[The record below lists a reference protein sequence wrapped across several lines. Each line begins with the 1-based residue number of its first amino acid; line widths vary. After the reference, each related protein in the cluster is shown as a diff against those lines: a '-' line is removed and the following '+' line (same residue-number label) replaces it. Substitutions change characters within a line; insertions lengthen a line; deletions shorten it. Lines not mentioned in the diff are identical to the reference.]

1 MRNVTLF
8 FVLLTVVFVG
18 SYVAARRIDTKENEV
33 EIGEATSRFKAA
45 PFTLNNLPFT
55 LVIVGLN
62 NGAYVGKTLSS
73 VFSQNYENY
82 RVVYID
88 DASDD
93 GSFDLARD
101 LIYDSSQ
108 LGQVTLV
115 RNEERLG
122 TLANVFRA
130 VQSCKDEEIVVILQ
144 GEDWLAHEW
153 VLQRLNAYYAD
164 PDLWLT
170 YGQYR
175 DYPTYELGSCH
186 ECKEMNFRLQ
196 PFPSTHLKTFYA
208 GLFKKIRESDFIS
221 SGKFLQGA
229 SDLAYMS
236 PMLEMSRGHS
246 HFIPEILYIS
256 NRGAVNVKE
265 DRESQLRCEKFIRAL
280 DPYPELAALEV
291 HACGE

>member
-229 SDLAYMS
+229 SDLAYMI